1 MKLTFLFGLKQSAA
15 MLLLIFNQNATL
27 CLSTIF
33 LNNAYGVSQTDEIN
47 IHEAVVSNNIAAV
60 KKYITAKKN
69 LNVKDPMGGSS
80 PLITACL
87 YEKKE
92 IAQLLIKAGADL
104 NFQNNDGSTPL
115 HVAAF
120 FCKTEMVKLLL
131 AQKANKTIK
140 NKYGS
145 TALETVNG
153 SFKDVKNLYEQM
165 KQMLEP
171 MGVKLDL
178 VQIEKTRPVIAKLLK
193 SIVR

>member
-1 MKLTFLFGLKQSAA
+1 MKRLFLFRLKQSAA
-15 MLLLIFNQNATL
+15 MLLLIFNQNTAFCTNIT
-27 CLSTIF
+27 SPK
-33 LNNAYGVSQTDEIN
+33 NAFVRSQSKEIN
-47 IHEAVVSNNIAAV
+47 IHEAVKANNITAV
-60 KKYITAKKN
+60 KKYISLKKN
-69 LNVKDPMGGSS
+69 LNEKDPMGGSS

-87 YEKKE
+87 YDKKE

-120 FCKTEMVKLLL
+120 FCKPEMVKLLL
-131 AQKANKTIK
+131 AYKANRTIK

-145 TALETVNG
+145 TALQTVLG
-153 SFKDVKNLYEQM
+153 SFKDVKPIYEPM

-178 VQIEKTRPVIAKLLK
+178 AYIEKTRPVIAQMLK
-193 SIVR
+193 

>member
-1 MKLTFLFGLKQSAA
+1 MKLKTLFGLKQSAA
-15 MLLLIFNQNATL
+15 MLLLIFSQNTAFG
-27 CLSTIF
+27 SSIIF
-33 LNNAYGVSQTDEIN
+33 QKNAFVVSQSNEIN
-47 IHEAVVSNNIAAV
+47 IHEAVMTNNIAAV
-60 KKYITAKKN
+60 KKYIAAKKN
-69 LNVKDPMGGSS
+69 LNEKDPMGGSS

-120 FCKTEMVKLLL
+120 FCKPEMVKLLL
-131 AQKANKTIK
+131 AHKANKTIK

-145 TALETVNG
+145 TALETVSG
-153 SFKDVKNLYEQM
+153 AFKDVKPIYEPM

-171 MGVKLDL
+171 MGVKIDL
-178 VQIEKTRPVIAKLLK
+178 AYIEKTRPLIAQMLK
-193 SIVR
+193 

>member
-15 MLLLIFNQNATL
+15 MLLLIFNQNAAF
-27 CLSTIF
+27 CSSTIF
-33 LNNAYGVSQTDEIN
+33 LNNAFVVSQTDEIN

-60 KKYITAKKN
+60 KKYIAAKKN
-69 LNVKDPMGGSS
+69 LNEKDPMGGSS

-120 FCKTEMVKLLL
+120 FCKTEMVKILL

-178 VQIEKTRPVIAKLLK
+178 VQIEKTRPIIADLLK
-193 SIVR
+193 